1 MERYC
6 DGMIAPRTR
15 RQLTQLGA
23 SLRRARNEA
32 GLTQDQLGDLAGV
45 SRQLVSRVE
54 SGSPR
59 GEIGRVV
66 QIAAALGLRLV
77 VAPTAHVSPDHE
89 AINNVITRIRHG
101 AVAAPP
107 QVPDADE

>member
-1 MERYC
+1 MSHSHDNTAMERYC

-45 SRQLVSRVE
+45 SRQLGNHGPVWQADGDQQRDHPNQARC
-54 SGSPR
+54 GCR
-59 GEIGRVV
+59 
-66 QIAAALGLRLV
+66 A
-77 VAPTAHVSPDHE
+77 TA
-89 AINNVITRIRHG
+89 G
-101 AVAAPP
+101 A
-107 QVPDADE
+107 